1 MFELKD
7 DYRIDEREVNVMPAQ
22 IAEQI
27 EANVRQ
33 LLKKEP
39 HILAVYL
46 LGSTLRGTMRPD
58 SDIDLG
64 LMIEPGYKISALERA
79 YLSGIISYKMR
90 RTVDIGEISSNNLV
104 YAREALLKGKIIY
117 TKNKDSVN
125 LYRANLLAMY
135 LQYNKDRQEVV
146 NAYRAG

>member
-7 DYRIDEREVNVMPAQ
+7 DYRIDEREINVMPAQ

-58 SDIDLG
+58 G
-64 LMIEPGYKISALERA
+64 RHW
-79 YLSGIISYKMR
+79 
-90 RTVDIGEISSNNLV
+90 
-104 YAREALLKGKIIY
+104 
-117 TKNKDSVN
+117 
-125 LYRANLLAMY
+125 
-135 LQYNKDRQEVV
+135 
-146 NAYRAG
+146 